1 MLWSFLVAYL
11 TFYNVPFA
19 TQSAVSNWISTKP
32 TAGSTLYGT
41 TKNDQLPDTYGG
53 ATLAGKSGDDSYLIV
68 DSASRIIE
76 NAGEGVDSVTAYTN
90 FRLPSNVEMLTLQGE
105 MITGVAADTIV
116 ALNRFVFEENGFTGN
131 SADYYDARNS
141 FLNEV
146 LDRKRGIPITLA
158 IVYIEIGR
166 RIGLPL
172 QGISFPGHFLVKCPL
187 REGAVILDPYARGM
201 SLGLDELRKRV
212 KALGSGTEPPDP
224 VIANMLAAAG
234 NKEILA
240 RMLRNLKAIYT
251 HHKDWIKALS
261 AADRIITIMPLCAEE
276 YRDRGTIY
284 VNLECFRAALFDLQ
298 AYLQMLPAAKDADT
312 VREQVV
318 ELQTAAARL
327 N

>member
-1 MLWSFLVAYL
+1 MSMLSGRFAQIASSDDDAISLAEGALVIASEEYPDLDIGAYL
-11 TFYNVPFA
+11 A
-19 TQSAVSNWISTKP
+19 
-32 TAGSTLYGT
+32 
-41 TKNDQLPDTYGG
+41 QLDEMG
-53 ATLAGKSGDDSYLIV
+53 ATLK
-68 DSASRIIE
+68 R
-76 NAGEGVDSVTAYTN
+76 
-90 FRLPSNVEMLTLQGE
+90 RLRADISP
-105 MITGVAADTIV
+105 ADTIV

-146 LDRKRGIPITLA
+146 LDRKCGIPITLA

-166 RIGLPL
+166 RVGLPL

-212 KALGSGTEPPDP
+212 KALGSGAEPSDP
-224 VIANMLAAAG
+224 VIANMLVAAG

-261 AADRIITIMPLCAEE
+261 AADRIITIMPLSAEE

-284 VNLECFRAALFDLQ
+284 LKLECFRAALFDLQ

-318 ELQTAAARL
+318 ELQTVAARL